1 MLAREEVIEKIIE
14 LRRRT
19 NRIIRDRALDSW
31 VKLSLTTPQLKSL
44 LYVTRHG
51 KVNLSGL
58 ASGIGV
64 TPANVTGIVDRLVQ
78 QGLLTRTSDSDDRRV
93 LWLGVT
99 DKGKAL
105 VEDLREGGVHEMHNI
120 LENLTEEE
128 LSTVARG
135 FDVLA
140 RSAEA
145 DEREELPAKRQ

>member
-1 MLAREEVIEKIIE
+1 MHKSLNSGAV
-14 LRRRT
+14 T

-31 VKLSLTTPQLKSL
+31 VKLRLTTPQLKSL

-105 VEDLREGGVHEMHNI
+105 VEDLEGGEGARDAQGPGELDRRGAVH
-120 LENLTEEE
+120 
-128 LSTVARG
+128 SCQG
-135 FDVLA
+135 F
-140 RSAEA
+140 
-145 DEREELPAKRQ
+145 